1 MTYLKSNDLFKLSA
15 PESLFQRIPR
25 PIVIADHLMTP
36 DNLGAM
42 IRLADNIGASEM
54 CFLGKEDEHRMGR
67 VRRAA
72 ASSRDNIKWY
82 FCEET
87 DLRKIVPEGK
97 TIVAIETADNATCIY
112 DTQLPENVAFIVGS
126 ESHGL
131 SNELLAQCDMVV
143 YIPVPGPTRS
153 LNVSHA
159 AAVALFEWQRQM
171 LKKCGMM
178 KCEAFDVVNA
188 ECRMAQSDAGL
199 RPHSA
204 FNIQHSAFSIQ
215 HSSLKKYKHLFFD
228 LDRTLWDFD
237 AAAEVAFER
246 IYDKY
251 DLKSLGIPNAHE
263 FHEVYHPLNE
273 QLWVL
278 YRADQI
284 TKDDLNRTRFLK
296 PLEHYGIHD
305 IELADHLSEDYVY
318 WSPRIVRL
326 VPGTMELLD
335 YLKPKYH
342 LHLITNGFQEVQH
355 TKLSGSGLEPYF
367 ETLTVSEEV
376 GVKKPN
382 PEIFYY
388 ALRKAHATA
397 EESLVIGDE
406 MAVDIDG
413 ARAAGI
419 DQVFFNPSG
428 ESVEGERT
436 YEVRNLLE
444 IKSII

>member
-1 MTYLKSNDLFKLSA
+1 MSYLKSNTLFEQLKTEDLY
-15 PESLFQRIPR
+15 ERVPR
-25 PIVIADHLMTP
+25 PMLIADHLLTP
-36 DNLGAM
+36 DNIGAM
-42 IRLADNIGASEM
+42 IRLADNIGATEV
-54 CFLGKEDEHRMGR
+54 CFLGREEEHKLGK

-72 ASSRDNIKWY
+72 ASSRDNIRWY
-82 FCEET
+82 FSEET
-87 DLRKIVPEGK
+87 DLRKIVPAHK
-97 TIVAIETADNATCIY
+97 KIVAIETADNATCLY
-112 DTQLPENVAFIVGS
+112 DTELPSDVAFIVGS

-131 SNELLAQCDMVV
+131 SDALLSQCDQVV

-171 LKKCGMM
+171 SR
-178 KCEAFDVVNA
+178 VP
-188 ECRMAQSDAGL
+188 QS
-199 RPHSA
+199 RVPQSRVPR
-204 FNIQHSAFSIQ
+204 Q
-215 HSSLKKYKHLFFD
+215 KTYKHIFFD

-246 IYDKY
+246 LYEQY
-251 DLKSLGIPNAHE
+251 NLKVLGIPSAHD

-273 QLWVL
+273 RLWEL
-278 YRADQI
+278 YRADKI

-305 IELADHLSEDYVY
+305 VALADRLSTDYVY

-355 TKLSGSGLEPYF
+355 TKLSGSGMEPYF
-367 ETLTVSEEV
+367 ETLTVSEEA

-382 PEIFYY
+382 PEIFHY
-388 ALRKAHATA
+388 ALQKAGALA
-397 EESLVIGDE
+397 EESLMVGDE

-413 ARAAGI
+413 ARAVGM
-419 DQVFFNPSG
+419 DTLLFNPKG
-428 ESVEGERT
+428 VPVEGERT
-436 YEVRNLLE
+436 YEVRELRE
-444 IKSII
+444 IMGIV

>member
-1 MTYLKSNDLFKLSA
+1 MTYLKSNDLFGKLA
-15 PESLFQRIPR
+15 PEKLFEQVPH
-25 PIVIADHLMTP
+25 PILIADHLLTP
-36 DNLGAM
+36 DNIGAM
-42 IRLADNIGASEM
+42 IRLADNIGASEI
-54 CFLGKEDEHRMGR
+54 CFLGKEDEHRLGK

-72 ASSRDNIKWY
+72 ASSRDNIRWY
-82 FCEET
+82 FSEET
-87 DLRKIVPEGK
+87 DLHKIVPEGK

-112 DTQLPENVAFIVGS
+112 ETQLPENVAFIVGS

-131 SNELLAQCDMVV
+131 SDELLSQCDMVV

-159 AAVALFEWQRQM
+159 AAVALFEWLRQM
-171 LKKCGMM
+171 ISNVG
-178 KCEAFDVVNA
+178 V
-188 ECRMAQSDAGL
+188 ST
-199 RPHSA
+199 
-204 FNIQHSAFSIQ
+204 
-215 HSSLKKYKHLFFD
+215 SSTTKGILSLSKGPNQKYKHIFFD

-246 IYDKY
+246 IYEKY
-251 DLKSLGIPNAHE
+251 HLKSLGIPSAHE

-278 YRADQI
+278 YREDKI
-284 TKDDLNRTRFLK
+284 TKDYLNRTRFMQ
-296 PLEHYGIHD
+296 PLAHYGIHD
-305 IELADHLSEDYVY
+305 TALADHLSEDYVY

-382 PEIFYY
+382 PEIFLY
-388 ALRKAHATA
+388 ALRKANASHA
-397 EESLVIGDE
+397 ESLMIGDE

-419 DQVFFNPSG
+419 DTILFNPKG
-428 ESVEGERT
+428 ETIEGERT
-436 YEVRNLLE
+436 FEVKSLKE
-444 IKSII
+444 IMGIL

>member
-1 MTYLKSNDLFKLSA
+1 MTYLKSNDLFAGLN
-15 PESLFQRIPR
+15 PEQLFERVPH
-25 PIVIADHLMTP
+25 PMVIADHLMTP
-36 DNLGAM
+36 DNIGAM
-42 IRLADNIGASEM
+42 IRLADNIGALEV
-54 CFLGKEDEHRMGR
+54 CFLGKEDEHRLGK

-72 ASSRDNIKWY
+72 ASSRDNIRWY
-82 FCEET
+82 FSVET
-87 DLRKIVPEGK
+87 DLHKIVPKGK
-97 TIVAIETADNATCIY
+97 AIVAIETSDNATCIY
-112 DTQLPENVAFIVGS
+112 DTPLPEDVAFIVGS
-126 ESHGL
+126 ERNGL
-131 SNELLAQCDMVV
+131 SDELLDQCDMVV

-171 LKKCGMM
+171 LRKCGMWN
-178 KCEAFDVVNA
+178 E

-199 RPHSA
+199 RPHSESR
-204 FNIQHSAFSIQ
+204 IQHSE
-215 HSSLKKYKHLFFD
+215 LKYKHIFFD

-246 IYDKY
+246 IYEQY
-251 DLKSLGIPNAHE
+251 DLKSLGIPSAHE

-273 QLWVL
+273 RLWEL
-278 YRADQI
+278 YREDKI
-284 TKDDLNRTRFLK
+284 TKDNLNRTRFVL

-305 IELADHLSEDYVY
+305 TDLADHLSEDYVY

-355 TKLSGSGLEPYF
+355 TKLSGSGIEPYF

-382 PEIFYY
+382 PEIFHY
-388 ALRKAHATA
+388 ALRKANATA
-397 EESLVIGDE
+397 EESIVIGDE
-406 MAVDIDG
+406 MAVDING

-419 DQVFFNPSG
+419 DQIFFNPSG
-428 ESVEGERT
+428 KEEEGERT
-436 YEVRNLLE
+436 FEVRSLLE
-444 IKSII
+444 IKKIL

>member
-1 MTYLKSNDLFKLSA
+1 MTYLKSNDLFAEIA
-15 PESLFQRIPR
+15 PEGIFERVPH
-25 PIVIADHLMTP
+25 PMVIADHLMTP
-36 DNLGAM
+36 DNIGAM
-42 IRLADNIGASEM
+42 IRLADNIGASEI
-54 CFLGKEDEHRMGR
+54 CFLGKEDEHRLGK

-72 ASSRDNIKWY
+72 ASSRDNIRWY
-82 FCEET
+82 FSEES

-97 TIVAIETADNATCIY
+97 KIVAIETSDNATCIY
-112 DTQLPENVAFIVGS
+112 DTPLPEDVAFIVGS
-126 ESHGL
+126 ERNGL
-131 SNELLAQCDMVV
+131 SDDLLAQCDMVV

-178 KCEAFDVVNA
+178 NDECGMGAKPSNA
-188 ECRMAQSDAGL
+188 SG
-199 RPHSA
+199 
-204 FNIQHSAFSIQ
+204 HSAFSIP
-215 HSSLKKYKHLFFD
+215 HSALKYKHVFFD

-251 DLKSLGIPNAHE
+251 NLKSMGIPSAHE

-273 QLWVL
+273 RLWEL
-278 YRADQI
+278 YREDKI
-284 TKDDLNRTRFLK
+284 TKADLNRTRFLK

-382 PEIFYY
+382 PEIFHY
-388 ALRKAHATA
+388 ALRKAQATA
-397 EESLVIGDE
+397 EESIVIGDE

-419 DQVFFNPSG
+419 DQIFFNAKG
-428 ESVEGERT
+428 EKVEGKRT
-436 YEVRNLLE
+436 YEVKSLLE
-444 IKSII
+444 IKQLL

>member
-1 MTYLKSNDLFKLSA
+1 MTYLKSNDLFSKIA
-15 PESLFQRIPR
+15 PERLFERIPR
-25 PIVIADHLMTP
+25 PIVIADHLLTP
-36 DNLGAM
+36 DNIGAM
-42 IRLADNIGASEM
+42 IRLSDNIGASEV
-54 CFLGKEDEHRMGR
+54 CFLGNEDEHRLGK

-72 ASSRDNIKWY
+72 ASSRDNIRWY
-82 FCEET
+82 FSEEN

-97 TIVAIETADNATCIY
+97 TIVAIETSHEATCIY
-112 DTQLPENVAFIVGS
+112 DTQLPENIAFVVGN
-126 ESHGL
+126 ERQGIREEIL
-131 SNELLAQCDMVV
+131 SQCDMTV

-171 LKKCGMM
+171 LGK
-178 KCEAFDVVNA
+178 
-188 ECRMAQSDAGL
+188 S
-199 RPHSA
+199 
-204 FNIQHSAFSIQ
+204 
-215 HSSLKKYKHLFFD
+215 KYKHIFFD

-246 IYDKY
+246 IYEKY

-273 QLWVL
+273 RLWEQ
-278 YRADQI
+278 YRANEI
-284 TKDDLNRTRFLK
+284 TKDDLNRTRFVL

-305 IELADHLSEDYVY
+305 TALADRLSDDYVY

-382 PEIFYY
+382 PEIFHY
-388 ALRKAHATA
+388 ALNKANAKPQ
-397 EESLVIGDE
+397 ESLMIGDE

-419 DQVFFNPSG
+419 DQVFFNPNG
-428 ESVEGERT
+428 EHVGGERT
-436 YEVRNLLE
+436 YEVKSLLD
-444 IKSII
+444 IKAVL

>member
-1 MTYLKSNDLFKLSA
+1 MSYLKSNVLFEQIRTENLYEK
-15 PESLFQRIPR
+15 IPR
-25 PIVIADHLMTP
+25 PFLIADHLLTP
-36 DNLGAM
+36 DNMGAM
-42 IRLADNIGASEM
+42 IRLADNIGATEI
-54 CFLGKEDEHRMGR
+54 CFLGREEDHRLAK

-72 ASSRDNIKWY
+72 ASSRDNIRWR
-82 FCEET
+82 FSEET
-87 DLRKIVPEGK
+87 DLHKIVPEGK
-97 TIVAIETADNATCIY
+97 TIVAVETADNATCIY
-112 DTQLPENVAFIVGS
+112 DTELPENVAFIVGS

-131 SNELLAQCDMVV
+131 SDELLAQCDQVV

-159 AAVALFEWQRQM
+159 VAVALFEWQRQM
-171 LKKCGMM
+171 RNKECRIM
-178 KCEAFDVVNA
+178 NA
-188 ECRMAQSDAGL
+188 ECRMKTSSAS
-199 RPHSA
+199 RHSA
-204 FNIQHSAFSIQ
+204 FNIQHSA
-215 HSSLKKYKHLFFD
+215 LKYKHLFFD

-246 IYDKY
+246 IYEKY
-251 DLKSLGIPNAHE
+251 DLKSLGIPSAHE

-305 IELADHLSEDYVY
+305 IALADHLSEDYVY

-397 EESLVIGDE
+397 EESLVVGDE

-419 DQVFFNPSG
+419 DQIFFNPSG
-428 ESVEGERT
+428 IDVEGERT
-436 YEVRNLLE
+436 FEVKNLEE
-444 IKSII
+444 IMGIL

>member
-1 MTYLKSNDLFKLSA
+1 MAYLKSNDLFGKLN
-15 PESLFQRIPR
+15 PESLYEHVPR
-25 PIVIADHLMTP
+25 PLLIADHLMTP
-36 DNLGAM
+36 DNMGAM
-42 IRLADNIGASEM
+42 IRLADNIGASEI
-54 CFLGKEDEHRMGR
+54 CFLGSEDEHRLGK

-72 ASSRDNIKWY
+72 ASSRDNIRWY
-82 FCEET
+82 FYDGD

-97 TIVAIETADNATCIY
+97 KIVAIETADNATCIY
-112 DTQLPENVAFIVGS
+112 DTPLPEDVAFIVGS
-126 ESHGL
+126 ERNGL
-131 SNELLAQCDMVV
+131 SEDLLTQCDMVV

-171 LKKCGMM
+171 KCQMQV
-178 KCEAFDVVNA
+178 ET
-188 ECRMAQSDAGL
+188 
-199 RPHSA
+199 H
-204 FNIQHSAFSIQ
+204 
-215 HSSLKKYKHLFFD
+215 HSSLKKYQHIFFD

-246 IYDKY
+246 IYEKY
-251 DLKSLGIPNAHE
+251 NLKSLGIPSAHE

-278 YRADQI
+278 YRADKI
-284 TKDDLNRTRFLK
+284 TKDDLNRTRFVL

-305 IELADHLSEDYVY
+305 TDLADHLSEDYVY

-326 VPGTMELLD
+326 VPGTMELLE

-382 PEIFYY
+382 PEIFHY
-388 ALRKAHATA
+388 ALRKAGAKA
-397 EESLVIGDE
+397 KDSLMIGDE

-413 ARAAGI
+413 ARAAGM
-419 DQVFFNPSG
+419 DTLLFHPT
-428 ESVEGERT
+428 EDRVEGECT
-436 YEVRNLLE
+436 YEVSSLMEIIGLL
-444 IKSII
+444 

>member
-1 MTYLKSNDLFKLSA
+1 MAYLKSNDLFGKLN
-15 PESLFQRIPR
+15 PETLYEHVSR
-25 PIVIADHLMTP
+25 PLLIADHLMTP
-36 DNLGAM
+36 DNMGAM
-42 IRLADNIGASEM
+42 IRLADNIGASEV
-54 CFLGKEDEHRMGR
+54 CFLGSEDEHRLGK

-72 ASSRDNIKWY
+72 ASSRDNIRWY
-82 FCEET
+82 FYDGN
-87 DLRKIVPEGK
+87 DLHKIVPNGK
-97 TIVAIETADNATCIY
+97 KIVAIETADNATCIY
-112 DTQLPENVAFIVGS
+112 DTPLPEDVAFIVGS
-126 ESHGL
+126 ERNGL
-131 SNELLAQCDMVV
+131 SEDLLAQCDMVV

-171 LKKCGMM
+171 TCGMQM
-178 KCEAFDVVNA
+178 ETH
-188 ECRMAQSDAGL
+188 
-199 RPHSA
+199 HSA
-204 FNIQHSAFSIQ
+204 LTSSNASHFSIQ
-215 HSSLKKYKHLFFD
+215 HSSLKKYRHIFFD

-246 IYDKY
+246 IYEKY
-251 DLKSLGIPNAHE
+251 NLKSLGIPSAHE

-278 YRADQI
+278 YRADKI
-284 TKDDLNRTRFLK
+284 TKDELNRTRFVL

-305 IELADHLSEDYVY
+305 TDLADHLSEDYVY

-326 VPGTMELLD
+326 VPGTMELLE

-382 PEIFYY
+382 PEIFHY
-388 ALRKAHATA
+388 ALRKAGAKA
-397 EESLVIGDE
+397 EESLMIGDE

-413 ARAAGI
+413 ARAAGM
-419 DQVFFNPSG
+419 DTLLFHPT
-428 ESVEGERT
+428 EDRVEGERK
-436 YEVRNLLE
+436 YEVRSLMEIIGLL
-444 IKSII
+444 

>member
-1 MTYLKSNDLFKLSA
+1 MSYLKSNDLFEKLN
-15 PESLFQRIPR
+15 PESLYRRVPR
-25 PIVIADHLMTP
+25 PILIADHLMTP

-42 IRLADNIGASEM
+42 IRLADNIGATEV
-54 CFLGKEDEHRMGR
+54 CFLGKEEEHRLGK

-72 ASSRDNIKWY
+72 ASSRDNIRWY
-82 FCEET
+82 FSEES
-87 DLRKIVPEGK
+87 DLRKIVPARK
-97 TIVAIETADNATCIY
+97 QIVAIETADNATCIY
-112 DTQLPENVAFIVGS
+112 DTQLPENVAFVVGS
-126 ESHGL
+126 ESYGL
-131 SNELLAQCDMVV
+131 NDDLLAQCDQVV

-171 LKKCGMM
+171 REKVEPK
-178 KCEAFDVVNA
+178 
-188 ECRMAQSDAGL
+188 Q
-199 RPHSA
+199 
-204 FNIQHSAFSIQ
+204 
-215 HSSLKKYKHLFFD
+215 YKHVFFD

-251 DLKSLGIPNAHE
+251 GLKSLGIPSAHE

-278 YRADQI
+278 YRSDQI
-284 TKDDLNRTRFLK
+284 TKDELNRIRFLK

-305 IELADHLSEDYVY
+305 VDLADHLSEDYVY

-326 VPGTMELLD
+326 VPGTMDLLD

-382 PEIFYY
+382 PEIFRY
-388 ALRKAHATA
+388 ALKKAGANA

-419 DQVFFNPSG
+419 DQILFNPSG
-428 ESVEGERT
+428 EVVEGERT
-436 YEVRNLLE
+436 FEVKSLLE
-444 IKSII
+444 IMGIL

>member
-1 MTYLKSNDLFKLSA
+1 MTYLKSNDLFGKLA
-15 PESLFQRIPR
+15 PEKLFEQVPH
-25 PIVIADHLMTP
+25 PILIADHLLTP
-36 DNLGAM
+36 DNIGAM
-42 IRLADNIGASEM
+42 IRLADNIGASEI
-54 CFLGKEDEHRMGR
+54 CFLGKEDEHRLGK

-72 ASSRDNIKWY
+72 ASSRDNIRWY
-82 FCEET
+82 FSEET
-87 DLRKIVPEGK
+87 DLHKIVPEGK

-112 DTQLPENVAFIVGS
+112 ETQLPENVAFIVGS

-131 SNELLAQCDMVV
+131 SDELLSQCDMVV

-171 LKKCGMM
+171 ISNVG
-178 KCEAFDVVNA
+178 V
-188 ECRMAQSDAGL
+188 ST
-199 RPHSA
+199 
-204 FNIQHSAFSIQ
+204 
-215 HSSLKKYKHLFFD
+215 SSTTKGTPSLSKGPSQKYNHIFFD

-246 IYDKY
+246 IYEKY
-251 DLKSLGIPNAHE
+251 NLKSLGIPSAHE

-278 YRADQI
+278 YREDKI
-284 TKDDLNRTRFLK
+284 TKDYLNRTRFMQ
-296 PLEHYGIHD
+296 PLAHYGIHD
-305 IELADHLSEDYVY
+305 TALADHLSEDYVY

-326 VPGTMELLD
+326 VTGTMELLD

-382 PEIFYY
+382 PEIFHY
-388 ALRKAHATA
+388 ALQKANATA
-397 EESLVIGDE
+397 AESLMIGDE

-419 DQVFFNPSG
+419 DQIFYNAG
-428 ESVEGERT
+428 GKTVEGERT
-436 YEVRNLLE
+436 FEVKSLKE
-444 IKSII
+444 IIGIL

>member
-1 MTYLKSNDLFKLSA
+1 MSYLKSNDLFNVI
-15 PESLFQRIPR
+15 PTESLYERIPH
-25 PIVIADHLMTP
+25 PMLLADHLMTP
-36 DNLGAM
+36 VNLGAL
-42 IRLADNIGASEM
+42 IRLADNIGATEV
-54 CFLGKEDEHRMGR
+54 CFLGSEDEHHLSK

-72 ASSRDNIKWY
+72 ASSRDNIRWY
-82 FCEET
+82 FSEET
-87 DLRKIVPEGK
+87 DLRRIVPEGK
-97 TIVAIETADNATCIY
+97 AIVAIETADNATCIY
-112 DTQLPENVAFIVGS
+112 DTQLPEDVAFIVGS
-126 ESHGL
+126 ERHGI
-131 SNELLAQCDMVV
+131 SEDLLKQCDMVV

-171 LKKCGMM
+171 I
-178 KCEAFDVVNA
+178 NA
-188 ECRMAQSDAGL
+188 ECGL
-199 RPHSA
+199 RNYH
-204 FNIQHSAFSIQ
+204 HV
-215 HSSLKKYKHLFFD
+215 FFD

-246 IYDKY
+246 IYEKY
-251 DLKSLGIPNAHE
+251 HLKDLGIPSAHE
-263 FHEVYHPLNE
+263 FHMVYHPLNE
-273 QLWVL
+273 KLWGL
-278 YRADQI
+278 YRENKI

-305 IELADHLSEDYVY
+305 VALADRLSEDYVY

-355 TKLSGSGLEPYF
+355 TKLSGSGMEPYF

-382 PEIFYY
+382 PEIFLY
-388 ALRKAHATA
+388 ALNKAHATA
-397 EESLVIGDE
+397 EESLMIGDE
-406 MAVDIDG
+406 MTVDIDG

-419 DQVFFNPSG
+419 DTVFFNPKG
-428 ESVEGERT
+428 ETVEGERT
-436 YEVRNLLE
+436 FEVRSLLDRLE
-444 IKSII
+444 IL

>member
-1 MTYLKSNDLFKLSA
+1 MTYLKSNDLFGEIT
-15 PESLFQRIPR
+15 PETLYEKVPR

-36 DNLGAM
+36 DNIGAM
-42 IRLADNIGASEM
+42 IRLADNIGATEV
-54 CFLGKEDEHRMGR
+54 CFLGKEDEHRLGK

-72 ASSRDNIKWY
+72 ASSRDNIQWY
-82 FCEET
+82 FSEEN
-87 DLRKIVPEGK
+87 DLHKIVPPRK
-97 TIVAIETADNATCIY
+97 QIVAIETADNATCIY
-112 DTQLPENVAFIVGS
+112 DTQLPENVAFVVGS
-126 ESHGL
+126 ERNGL
-131 SNELLAQCDMVV
+131 SEDLLAQCDMVV

-171 LKKCGMM
+171 LAKTR
-178 KCEAFDVVNA
+178 DVSLEVP
-188 ECRMAQSDAGL
+188 
-199 RPHSA
+199 RPKVPRPTS
-204 FNIQHSAFSIQ
+204 
-215 HSSLKKYKHLFFD
+215 KKYKHIFFD

-251 DLKSLGIPNAHE
+251 NLKDLGIPSAHE

-273 QLWVL
+273 RLWEL
-278 YRADQI
+278 YRADKI
-284 TKDDLNRTRFLK
+284 TKDYLNRTRFVM

-305 IELADHLSEDYVY
+305 TALADHLSEDYVY

-382 PEIFYY
+382 PEIFHF
-388 ALRKAHATA
+388 ALRKAQATA
-397 EESLVIGDE
+397 EDSLMIGDE

-419 DQVFFNPSG
+419 DQLFFNPNR
-428 ESVEGERT
+428 EQVEGDRT
-436 YEVRNLLE
+436 YEVHELLE
-444 IKSII
+444 IKELL

>member
-1 MTYLKSNDLFKLSA
+1 MSYLKSNDLFERIPTEEIYQK
-15 PESLFQRIPR
+15 IPR

-42 IRLADNIGASEM
+42 IRLADNIGATEM
-54 CFLGKEDEHRMGR
+54 CFLGCEEDHRLGK

-72 ASSRDNIKWY
+72 ASSRDNIRWY
-82 FCEET
+82 FTEET
-87 DLRKIVPEGK
+87 DLRKIVPEDK
-97 TIVAIETADNATCIY
+97 SIVAIETTDDATCIY
-112 DTQLPENVAFIVGS
+112 DTQLPKDVAFIVGS
-126 ESHGL
+126 ESQGIRE
-131 SNELLAQCDMVV
+131 ELLSQCDMVV

-171 LKKCGMM
+171 LEGR
-178 KCEAFDVVNA
+178 V
-188 ECRMAQSDAGL
+188 S
-199 RPHSA
+199 
-204 FNIQHSAFSIQ
+204 
-215 HSSLKKYKHLFFD
+215 KYRHIFFD

-251 DLKSLGIPNAHE
+251 HLKDLGIPSAHD

-273 QLWVL
+273 KLWEL

-305 IELADHLSEDYVY
+305 VELADLLSEDYVY

-326 VPGTMELLD
+326 VPGTMELLE

-355 TKLSGSGLEPYF
+355 TKLNGSGMEPYF

-382 PEIFYY
+382 PEIFLY
-388 ALRKAHATA
+388 ALKKAGATA
-397 EESLVIGDE
+397 EESLMIGDE

-413 ARAAGI
+413 ARAAGM
-419 DQVFFNPSG
+419 DQIFFNPTG
-428 ESVEGERT
+428 QEDPGERT
-436 YEVRNLLE
+436 FEVRHLLDIKNLL
-444 IKSII
+444 

>member
-1 MTYLKSNDLFKLSA
+1 MTYLKSNDLFGQLS
-15 PESLFQRIPR
+15 PEDLFRHVPR
-25 PIVIADHLMTP
+25 PVLIADHLLTP
-36 DNLGAM
+36 DNMGAL
-42 IRLADNIGASEM
+42 IRLADNIGATEV
-54 CFLGKEDEHRMGR
+54 CFLGREEEHRLGK

-72 ASSRDNIKWY
+72 ASSRDNIRWY
-82 FCEET
+82 FSEES

-97 TIVAIETADNATCIY
+97 KIVAIETADNATCIY
-112 DTQLPENVAFIVGS
+112 DTPLPEDVAFVVGS

-131 SNELLAQCDMVV
+131 SEELLAQCDRVV

-159 AAVALFEWQRQM
+159 AAVALFEWLRQM
-171 LKKCGMM
+171 RNIKCGMINDECG
-178 KCEAFDVVNA
+178 KGAKPSIALRHSGLTTSNA
-188 ECRMAQSDAGL
+188 S
-199 RPHSA
+199 H
-204 FNIQHSAFSIQ
+204 FHIQHSA
-215 HSSLKKYKHLFFD
+215 LKKYRHIFFD

-246 IYDKY
+246 IYEKY
-251 DLKSLGIPNAHE
+251 GLKELGIPSAHE

-284 TKDDLNRTRFLK
+284 TKEELNRTRFMK

-305 IELADHLSEDYVY
+305 TELADHLSEDYIY

-355 TKLSGSGLEPYF
+355 TKLSGSGMEPYF

-382 PEIFYY
+382 PEIFRY
-388 ALRKAHATA
+388 ALAKAHATA
-397 EESLVIGDE
+397 EESLMIGDE

-413 ARAAGI
+413 ARAAGM
-419 DQVFFNPSG
+419 DTLLFNPRGEAVSG
-428 ESVEGERT
+428 DRT
-436 YEVRNLLE
+436 YEVRDLSE
-444 IKSII
+444 IMGILK

>member
-1 MTYLKSNDLFKLSA
+1 MSYLKSNTLFDRIQTEDLY
-15 PESLFQRIPR
+15 ERIPR
-25 PIVIADHLMTP
+25 PMLIADHLLTP

-42 IRLADNIGASEM
+42 IRLADNIGATEM
-54 CFLGKEDEHRMGR
+54 CFLGREVEHRLGK

-72 ASSRDNIKWY
+72 ASSRDNIRWY
-82 FCEET
+82 FSEET

-97 TIVAIETADNATCIY
+97 TIVAVETADNATCIY

-126 ESHGL
+126 ESHGI
-131 SNELLAQCDMVV
+131 SEELLAQCDSVV

-171 LKKCGMM
+171 SR
-178 KCEAFDVVNA
+178 VP
-188 ECRMAQSDAGL
+188 QS
-199 RPHSA
+199 RVSR
-204 FNIQHSAFSIQ
+204 Q
-215 HSSLKKYKHLFFD
+215 KTYKHVFFD

-251 DLKSLGIPNAHE
+251 NLKSLGIPSAHE

-278 YRADQI
+278 YRENRI
-284 TKDDLNRTRFLK
+284 TKDDLNRSRFLK

-305 IELADHLSEDYVY
+305 IALADHLSEDYMFY
-318 WSPRIVRL
+318 SPRIVRL
-326 VPGTMELLD
+326 VPGAMELLE

-342 LHLITNGFQEVQH
+342 LHLITNGFQEVQD
-355 TKLSGSGLEPYF
+355 TKLSLSGMKPFF

-376 GVKKPN
+376 GVKKPD
-382 PEIFYY
+382 PEFFFY
-388 ALRKAHATA
+388 ALRKANAKS
-397 EESLVIGDE
+397 EESIVIGDE

-419 DQVFFNPSG
+419 DQVFFNAKG
-428 ESVEGERT
+428 DTVEGKRT
-436 YEVRNLLE
+436 FEVRSLLE
-444 IKSII
+444 IKGIL

>member
-1 MTYLKSNDLFKLSA
+1 MSYLKSNTLF
-15 PESLFQRIPR
+15 EQIRTEDIYQRVPR
-25 PIVIADHLMTP
+25 PMLIADHLLTP
-36 DNLGAM
+36 DNIGAM
-42 IRLADNIGASEM
+42 IRLADNIGATEV
-54 CFLGKEDEHRMGR
+54 CFLGREEDHRLGK

-82 FCEET
+82 FSEET
-87 DLRKIVPEGK
+87 DLRKLVPEGK
-97 TIVAIETADNATCIY
+97 KIVAIETADNATCIY
-112 DTQLPENVAFIVGS
+112 DTQLPEDAAFIVGS

-131 SNELLAQCDMVV
+131 SDALLAQCDQVV

-159 AAVALFEWQRQM
+159 AAVVLFEWQRQM
-171 LKKCGMM
+171 SRVSRQK
-178 KCEAFDVVNA
+178 
-188 ECRMAQSDAGL
+188 
-199 RPHSA
+199 
-204 FNIQHSAFSIQ
+204 I
-215 HSSLKKYKHLFFD
+215 YKHIFFD

-237 AAAEVAFER
+237 AAAEVAFEK
-246 IYDKY
+246 IYEKY
-251 DLKSLGIPNAHE
+251 SLKSLGIPSAHE

-278 YRADQI
+278 YRADKI
-284 TKDDLNRTRFLK
+284 TKDELNRTRFLK

-305 IELADHLSEDYVY
+305 VALADHLSEDYVY

-355 TKLSGSGLEPYF
+355 TKLSGSGMEPYF

-382 PEIFYY
+382 PEIFRY
-388 ALRKAHATA
+388 ALQKAGATA
-397 EESLVIGDE
+397 EESLMIGDE

-413 ARAAGI
+413 ARAAGM
-419 DQVFFNPSG
+419 DQILFNPSG
-428 ESVEGERT
+428 QKVEGERT
-436 YEVRNLLE
+436 FEVSNLKE
-444 IKSII
+444 IVKLI